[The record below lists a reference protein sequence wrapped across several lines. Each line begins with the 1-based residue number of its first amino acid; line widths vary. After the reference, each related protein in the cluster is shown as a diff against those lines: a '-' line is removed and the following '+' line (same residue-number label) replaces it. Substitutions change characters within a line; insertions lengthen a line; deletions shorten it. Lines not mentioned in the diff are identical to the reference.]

1 MTTFRKLHVAN
12 SAGRNAIIVASSSA
26 IDTKVI
32 IGKEGKSAEFRRYV
46 AGGKDS
52 LHEDL
57 VAKLG
62 KDDYS
67 AELIAGDPEIDLE
80 SVGRTIDL
88 TQSLLLDSK
97 GIPLKGSPKPV
108 EITLDATGKEV
119 SRRDPV
125 EVAATVNDALPV
137 RWVGKRI
144 PKSDLVRK
152 FAVKR
157 TMQLRHVD
165 GVTYDFLFGMAEEL
179 EKDKVVVLLGA
190 GEDGKQP
197 LILQLNGTPYRGFLE
212 GRTKGKDY
220 ILLLH
225 LSNMELKKPAAS
237 KETTDE

>member
-12 SAGRNAIIVASSSA
+12 SAGRNAIIVASSSSVSS
-26 IDTKVI
+26 KVV
-32 IGKEGKSAEFRRYV
+32 IGKEGKPAEFRRYV
-46 AGGKDS
+46 SGGKES

-57 VAKLG
+57 VSKLG

-67 AELIAGDPEIDLE
+67 AELIASDPEIDLE
-80 SVGRTIDL
+80 LVGRTIDA

-97 GIPLKGSPKPV
+97 GVPLKGSPKPV

-179 EKDKVVVLLGA
+179 EKDQVVVLLGA
-190 GEDGKQP
+190 GDDGKQP
-197 LILQLNGTPYRGFLE
+197 LILQMNGTPYRGFLE

-225 LSNMELKKPAAS
+225 LSNMELKRPAAS
-237 KETTDE
+237 KESTDE

>member
-12 SAGRNAIIVASSSA
+12 AAGRNAIIVASSA
-26 IDTKVI
+26 TANNKI
-32 IGKEGKSAEFRRYV
+32 IMGKEGKPAEFRRYV
-46 AGGKDS
+46 SGGKES

-57 VAKLG
+57 VIKLG

-80 SVGRTIDL
+80 IVGRKIDA

-97 GIPLKGSPKPV
+97 GVPLKGSPKPV
-108 EITLDATGKEV
+108 EITIDASGKEV

-125 EVAATVNDALPV
+125 EIAATVNDALPV

-144 PKSDLVRK
+144 PKPDLVRK

-179 EKDKVVVLLGA
+179 EKDNVVVLLGA

-212 GRTKGKDY
+212 GRTKDKEY

-225 LSNMELKKPAAS
+225 LSNMELKKPVAT
-237 KETTDE
+237 KESSDE